1 MENRPTAVRP
11 FPWQWTLYIQQ
22 MDCNKFK
29 ECYTKQ
35 ICRRSF
41 HVWQVS
47 NQLMSFFFYWVVCW
61 QLHLSIILFLGLS
74 AIDSM
79 KKSAAFH
86 WTMDNHEDIKNL
98 MSFDW
103 GHAANGSRTVRGI
116 RGKAV
121 YVGYGACGA
130 FTLSENLLKSCVF
143 DASLCNS
150 GFTLMLWLWYKI
162 KDSGEGLVFLTSS
175 GNNRAGH
182 RMYQVRSDS
191 PQVWP
196 LIIFVAKPYYKNTG
210 LRLFR

>member
-1 MENRPTAVRP
+1 MDNRPTAVRP
-11 FPWQWTLYIQQ
+11 FPWQWTWYIQQ
-22 MDCNKFK
+22 MDCYKCK

-35 ICRRSF
+35 ICWRSF
-41 HVWQVS
+41 HVLQVS
-47 NQLMSFFFYWVVCW
+47 NQLMSFYFYWVVCW

-74 AIDSM
+74 AIDSI

-103 GHAANGSRTVRGI
+103 GHAANGSSTIRGI

-121 YVGYGACGA
+121 YVGYGTRGA
-130 FTLSENLLKSCVF
+130 FTLSENLLKSCVL

-162 KDSGEGLVFLTSS
+162 KDSGEGQVFLTSS
-175 GNNRAGH
+175 GNNRTGH
-182 RMYQVRSDS
+182 RMYHVNSDS

-196 LIIFVAKPYYKNTG
+196 LMIFFNKTE
-210 LRLFR
+210 L